1 MNYSTITQ
9 QYIENYLLDPT
20 MYVLPNLYQVNKIY
34 HLSKNHDTIALYNSD
49 NKTILSP
56 IKLNTV
62 DAAAAYILR
71 ELNKLGITHTN
82 TNFRQLTNND
92 IQKYINSDKNYYRDI
107 YNNKTN
113 IKYYLY
119 KNHEGN
125 LIELNTINDRVEYT
139 FQELHS
145 ITPTTI
151 VTELNKLGITH
162 TTNPDL
168 TTNADKGGKRRSKS
182 RIRRK
187 RSQKRKKYK
196 RRQHTYRK
204 FKTKV

>member
-20 MYVLPNLYQVNKIY
+20 MYVLPNLYHGNKIY

-56 IKLNTV
+56 TKLDTV
-62 DAAAAYILR
+62 DSAYILAV
-71 ELNKLGITHTN
+71 LNSRGITHTN

-92 IQKYINSDKNYYRDI
+92 IQKYINSDKNYYHDI
-107 YNNKTN
+107 YNNKKN

-119 KNHEGN
+119 KNHEKN

-145 ITPTTI
+145 IIPDTI
-151 VTELNKLGITH
+151 LVMLKSKGITH

-168 TTNADKGGKRRSKS
+168 TSNADKGGKRRSKS